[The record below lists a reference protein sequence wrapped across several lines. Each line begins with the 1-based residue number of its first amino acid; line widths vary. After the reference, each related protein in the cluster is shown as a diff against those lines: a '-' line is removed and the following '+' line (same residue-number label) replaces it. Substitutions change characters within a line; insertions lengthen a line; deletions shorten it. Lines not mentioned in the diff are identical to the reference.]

1 MNNGTSWMLALA
13 VMLGCASSA
22 LAAPKKTPDER
33 FTKADANKDGKLSL
47 DEFVGKRTAEK
58 KSKAEKT
65 FSKKDK
71 DGDKSLT
78 LEEFKAGNKKQS

>member
-1 MNNGTSWMLALA
+1 MNKWTSWMLAAA
-13 VMLGCASSA
+13 VMLGGASSA

-33 FTKADANKDGKLSL
+33 FAKADKNKDGKLSL
-47 DEFVGKRTAEK
+47 DEFIGKRTDDK
-58 KSKAEKT
+58 KAKAEKT

-71 DGDKSLT
+71 DGDKALT